1 MTMLLDTG
9 ALQTLQELLGDDLL
23 DITQIYADQVQA
35 DVQGILACWA
45 SADTAQLG
53 KLAHALKGGSSNMG
67 ATEVA
72 RLAALLEKAAV
83 GQDSAT
89 ITSVLDA
96 LPGAATQTVLA
107 LREGGYLRA

>member
-1 MTMLLDTG
+1 MTILLDTS

-35 DVQGILACWA
+35 DVQDIQACWA
-45 SADTAQLG
+45 NADTTQLG

-72 RLAALLEKAAV
+72 RLAALLEKAATS
-83 GQDSAT
+83 QDNTA
-89 ITSVLDA
+89 IIGVLDA
-96 LPGAATQTVLA
+96 LPNAAKQTVQA
-107 LREGGYLRA
+107 LLEGGYLRA